1 MLKAVASR
9 CTEYWSGVGLLRVLN
24 PKVVI
29 LFETRRML

>member
-9 CTEYWSGVGLLRVLN
+9 CTEYWSDVGLLRVLN

-29 LFETRRML
+29 FETRRML